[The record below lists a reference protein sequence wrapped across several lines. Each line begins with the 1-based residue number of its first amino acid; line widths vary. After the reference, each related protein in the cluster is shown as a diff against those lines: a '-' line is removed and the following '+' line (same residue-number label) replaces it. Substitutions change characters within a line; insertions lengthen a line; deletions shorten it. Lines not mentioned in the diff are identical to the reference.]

1 MAYDNAQMAQAWGDL
16 LGLTPAQVT
25 TLQAALDQWALG
37 GARLTTWARLATDVN
52 LFNDAA
58 VAMVH
63 DWYGGAANG
72 GPNGDGLYPLMNS
85 DAEVFLLPSPARV
98 IADMASFEPKGALPS
113 VADLPAT
120 GEPGD
125 LWVIAGDAWGWNSR
139 ESAWKNVGPF
149 QGPQGLAGVISG
161 ASISMLAPGA
171 EPTVTLG
178 GTASDRTLAFGIP
191 AARDGED
198 GVTPNVSAEIAMIAP
213 GQPAVVTRSGPD
225 SAPVFTFQLP
235 RAADGDDG
243 REVEMQSG
251 VTHLQ
256 WRYVGEAT
264 WTNLFARADFKG
276 DQGEK
281 GDAFAFDAK
290 PADLAA
296 RAAYDA
302 EPEGFT
308 VLVMDTGMVYARVS
322 ATAGV
327 WSDGFPFGQ
336 TQNAILTALSELNAA
351 PGLLYQED
359 GATFSKRAIGAA
371 ADTDVL
377 DRQAADARYRRQG
390 QAVPLADVTG
400 LPAALDEKA
409 DAAATLAM
417 LGDKAPK
424 ADTYTKG
431 EVDAKIVFATVAEV
445 RAGSAD
451 GKIISPKVMADALA
465 TVVIARTDAAVGI
478 NFSTF
483 INAQIVLDANGT
495 LGPPLGGYPGQT
507 GLINVSNA
515 TGSATLAFASAYRM
529 PKGGITIEAGVNA
542 STRIP
547 YMIGGAG
554 AVILFPASKW
564 SA

>member
-1 MAYDNAQMAQAWGDL
+1 MALTDAQWAAAQVDINARLIAGTISEAQAIAELTAATEDWPSRTLSNADLAARVSRFLARLNGLILTEGPPDVALGELNTFAYD
-16 LGLTPAQVT
+16 T
-25 TLQAALDQWALG
+25 
-37 GARLTTWARLATDVN
+37 VN
-52 LFNDAA
+52 
-58 VAMVH
+58 
-63 DWYGGAANG
+63 
-72 GPNGDGLYPLMNS
+72 
-85 DAEVFLLPSPARV
+85 
-98 IADMASFEPKGALPS
+98 GALYGPKT
-113 VADLPAT
+113 L
-120 GEPGD
+120 
-125 LWVIAGDAWGWNSR
+125 AGWGVPVSL
-139 ESAWKNVGPF
+139 VGPD
-149 QGPQGLAGVISG
+149 GPAGVISG

-198 GVTPNVSAEIAMIAP
+198 GMTPNASAEVAMIAP

-243 REVEMQSG
+243 REVELQPG

-256 WRYVGEAT
+256 WRYVGDAT

-276 DQGEK
+276 DTGEK

-308 VLVMDTGMVYARVS
+308 VLVMDTGTVYARVS

-417 LGDKAPK
+417 LGDKAAK

-445 RAGSAD
+445 RAGAVD
-451 GKIISPKVMADALA
+451 GKVISPKVAADAQA
-465 TVVIARTDAAVGI
+465 NVAITRADAAIGI
-478 NFSTF
+478 NFDGF
-483 INAQIVLDANGT
+483 INATITLDANGT
-495 LGPPLGGYPGQT
+495 LGPPSGGYPGKS
-507 GLINVSNA
+507 GVFSIINASGTA
-515 TGSATLAFASAYRM
+515 SLAFNAAYRM
-529 PKGGITIEAGVNA
+529 PKGGITLESGVNA
-542 STRIP
+542 ATRIP

>member
-1 MAYDNAQMAQAWGDL
+1 MSMTPGELIELANQL
-16 LGLTPAQVT
+16 LIVAGRIPGVITVTGPPAN
-25 TLQAALDQWALG
+25 TLGAVGSSAFWAEE
-37 GARLTTWARLATDVN
+37 RT
-52 LFNDAA
+52 
-58 VAMVH
+58 
-63 DWYGGAANG
+63 WYG
-72 GPNGDGLYPLMNS
+72 PKT
-85 DAEVFLLPSPARV
+85 AEGWP
-98 IADMASFEPKGALPS
+98 
-113 VADLPAT
+113 
-120 GEPGD
+120 PG
-125 LWVIAGDAWGWNSR
+125 VVVT
-139 ESAWKNVGPF
+139 E
-149 QGPQGLAGVISG
+149 GPQGLSAKQIVINAGLLPESATDAQFATWLADAQIDKVQPLVDAAEAARNDARQTLTDTEAFADQIIEDSTPDITVTAVAG
-161 ASISMLAPGA
+161 APGTPA
-171 EPTVTLG
+171 SVVKG
-178 GTASDRTLAFGIP
+178 GTLKAPTFEVTVPRGSDGT
-191 AARDGED
+191 D
-198 GVTPNVSAEIAMIAP
+198 GVTPNVSAEVTLVAT

-235 RAADGDDG
+235 RAADGADG

-478 NFSTF
+478 NFDSL
-483 INAQIVLDANGT
+483 INATITLDANGT
-495 LGPPLGGYPGQT
+495 LGPPLGGYPGKS
-507 GLINVSNA
+507 GVINVTNA
-515 TGSATLAFASAYRM
+515 TGSATMAFASAYRM